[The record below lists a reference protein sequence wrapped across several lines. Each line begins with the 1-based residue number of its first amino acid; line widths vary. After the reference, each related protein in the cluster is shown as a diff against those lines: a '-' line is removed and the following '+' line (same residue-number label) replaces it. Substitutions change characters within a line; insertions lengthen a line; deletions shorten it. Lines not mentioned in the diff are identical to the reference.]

1 MKNLFSLYV
10 PLSLILILLVS
21 LPLRRATPTF
31 RQTCATPA
39 SVEEACK
46 SAADKHSAVSL
57 QHCISALG
65 SDPRSHSAD
74 LHGLAAV
81 AVKLAIDHATSTESK
96 IDDLIDLEPTPS
108 VKERLSSC
116 LEVYS
121 DAVDSLRNA
130 LDNLNARLY
139 DKATNLLTS
148 SLTAAE
154 SCEKVLEGAKGLS
167 SVVADDR
174 DYGKLASIALG
185 ITASVE

>member
-96 IDDLIDLEPTPS
+96 IDDLIDLEPTPP
-108 VKERLSSC
+108 
-116 LEVYS
+116 
-121 DAVDSLRNA
+121 
-130 LDNLNARLY
+130 LY

-148 SLTAAE
+148 SLDAAE
-154 SCEKVLEGAKGLS
+154 SCGKVLEGAKGLS
-167 SVVADDR
+167 SVVADHR